1 MMTCL
6 SEDKAIQFACS
17 TIHDFFDCYGLPDAT
32 WYWETIIKAA
42 GNKKPWD
49 KEAPYHLLLFMEKLQ
64 ELCTAA
70 VTISKDY
77 TIHAAVVV
85 KQPEKQ
91 PAPGILRQSD
101 FVNSLQHGNGWS
113 CFPRSLTI
121 KQYQDPCKV
130 IEKFAA
136 RMPVALCTKIIGDIQ
151 AYALSRNAIDGE
163 YTSGQLLKIRLCLLQ
178 LIEACHLIEVRIQVL
193 KKQGHGK
200 QRRKK

>member
-17 TIHDFFDCYGLPDAT
+17 TIHDFFDCYVLEDAT

-42 GNKKPWD
+42 ASTKPWK

-70 VTISKDY
+70 IAISKEY
-77 TIHAAVVV
+77 TIQEAAIIM
-85 KQPEKQ
+85 QAEKEYI
-91 PAPGILRQSD
+91 PGIGRYND
-101 FVNSLQHGNGWS
+101 FVNSGQGNNSWN
-113 CFPRSLTI
+113 CFPRNLTA
-121 KQYQDPCKV
+121 KQYKDPCKV

-136 RMPVALCTKIIGDIQ
+136 RMPAARCTKIINDIQ

-163 YTSGQLLKIRLCLLQ
+163 YTSGQLLTIRLRLLQ
-178 LIEACHLIEVRIQVL
+178 LIEACHLIEVRIHAP
-193 KKQGHGK
+193 KNRAEGK
-200 QRRKK
+200 QSSKK